1 MSVEWLVGG
10 LKSLRP
16 RADLK
21 ALKEFVSEELP
32 PNSILRRVVL
42 SEEDE
47 IDAQTFLRKVPVWT
61 SIFRKEKK
69 RVMKAGRVDEDV
81 DRRGL
86 SGVRR

>member
-1 MSVEWLVGG
+1 MASG
-10 LKSLRP
+10 
-16 RADLK
+16 RADLR
-21 ALKEFVSEELP
+21 ALKQFVSELSP
-32 PNSILRRVVL
+32 DSVLRRVVL

-81 DRRGL
+81 GRT
-86 SGVRR
+86 